1 MPFSI
6 FYNYMAVLHPP
17 TLPEKTNYLPVAR
30 GVAGRA
36 GGGGGGWKWRWK
48 TQEKN
53 HFHTQ
58 LPDIKEIQAL
68 C

>member
-30 GVAGRA
+30 GVAGRGA
-36 GGGGGGWKWRWK
+36 EGGEKWRWK